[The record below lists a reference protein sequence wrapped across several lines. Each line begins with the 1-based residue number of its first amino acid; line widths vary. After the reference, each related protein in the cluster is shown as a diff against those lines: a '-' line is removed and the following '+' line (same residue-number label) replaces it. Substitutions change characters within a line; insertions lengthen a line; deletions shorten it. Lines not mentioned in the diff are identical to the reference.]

1 MDVLMFFLL
10 PAILF
15 IGLITSYQDFKFGKI
30 KNRWILFGL
39 IYFFIFHIF
48 LLFFGSQYWTIGNSY
63 FGTLGIN
70 LLFAFL
76 IGFGFWF
83 ISIWAAG
90 DGKLFFVYSAL
101 IPLSAYSLNFK
112 NFFPSFDLLINIFF
126 VAFVFIFFSMF
137 FQVPFQTLKKLTILS
152 IKKSF
157 EPKQLFLRIINL
169 FVLFWFVELFLSFIH
184 LNSNMLKIALP
195 MALFLLIPK
204 KYEIKMKYILIGLF
218 ILRLIFDNSIYSFE
232 FLKNFIFLLFA
243 ALLFRGFLENEANA
257 LGKELFN
264 EEIKVSKL
272 KIGMVLGVTIVKKDK
287 KELPLLKKA
296 KLEIVKYKGNYYVQ
310 QPKSFLSSTNFIGEE
325 PEGLTKEHI
334 RLIKKMGFK
343 KIRVTK
349 TVSFAMFMFMG
360 ALLTLIIKGDFLS
373 FLGKFL

>member
-1 MDVLMFFLL
+1 MFFLL

-15 IGLITSYQDFKFGKI
+15 IGIITSYQDFKFGKI
-30 KNRWILFGL
+30 KNKWILFGL
-39 IYFFIFHIF
+39 FYSLLFHAF
-48 LLFFGSQYWTIGNSY
+48 LLFFSLSNWTLSSSYW
-63 FGTLGIN
+63 GTLGIN
-70 LLFAFL
+70 LFL
-76 IGFGFWF
+76 ALLVGFGFWF
-83 ISIWAAG
+83 IRIWAAG

-126 VAFVFIFFSMF
+126 VAFILIFCSMF
-137 FQVPFQTLKKLTILS
+137 FQVPFQTLKKITILS

-157 EPKQLFLRIINL
+157 EPKQLLLRVVNL

-184 LNSNMLKIALP
+184 LESNVLKIALP
-195 MALFLLIPK
+195 MALFLLIPQ
-204 KYEIKMKYILIGLF
+204 KYEAKMKWVFMGLAILRF
-218 ILRLIFDNSIYSFE
+218 ILDDSIYSFE
-232 FLKNFIFLLFA
+232 FLKNFLLLLVV
-243 ALLFRGFLENEANA
+243 ALLFRGFLEHETNA

-272 KIGMVLGVTIVKKDK
+272 KIGMVLGVIIVKKDK

-310 QPKSFLSSTNFIGEE
+310 QPKSFLISANFLGEE
-325 PEGLTKEHI
+325 AEGLTKEQI
-334 RLIKKMGFK
+334 KLIKKMGFK
-343 KIRVTK
+343 KIRVSK
-349 TVSFAMFMFMG
+349 TVSFAIFIFIG

-373 FLGKFL
+373 FFGKIL